1 MAILGYLAAAAIGLT
16 LGLMGGGGSI
26 LTVPVLVYL
35 FHLPARTATAYSLFL
50 VGATALVGAGAMA
63 RRGLVD
69 LRAAALFALPAF
81 ASVWATRRYLL
92 PALPER
98 LGPLTRDQALLVFFA
113 LLMLATS
120 VSMLRRRADEGDMAA
135 ADTPP
140 PRRNLL
146 KTLLPSLAVGV
157 FTGLVGA
164 GGGFL
169 IVPALVLAFG
179 LPMKRAVGTSLLVI
193 AANSAVGFLSDTLVR
208 PHADW
213 SFLSVLSAIA
223 IGGILVGERLARRIP
238 GARLRPAFGIFL
250 LAMGSW
256 MVLREML

>member
-1 MAILGYLAAAAIGLT
+1 MAILGYLASAVIGLT

-35 FHLPARTATAYSLFL
+35 FGNSAQTATAYSLFL
-50 VGATALVGAGAMA
+50 VGTTALVGAATMA

-69 LRAAALFALPAF
+69 PRAAILFALPAF
-81 ASVWATRRYLL
+81 VSVWLTRHYLL
-92 PALPER
+92 PAIPAH
-98 LGPLTRDQALLVFFA
+98 LGPVTRDQALLVFFA
-113 LLMLATS
+113 ILMLVTS
-120 VSMLRRRADEGDMAA
+120 VSMLRRRPADAEDEGAA
-135 ADTPP
+135 RPTD
-140 PRRNLL
+140 PRRAI
-146 KTLLPSLAVGV
+146 LPALAVGV

-169 IVPALVLAFG
+169 IVPALVLTFG

-193 AANSAVGFLSDTLVR
+193 SANSMVGFLSDTVVR

-213 SFLSVLSAIA
+213 GFLTLLTAIA
-223 IGGILVGERLARRIP
+223 IGGILVGDRLSRRIP

-250 LAMGSW
+250 LVMGSW
-256 MVLREML
+256 MVLRELIVK